1 MGDAGREAAEAGRLE
16 AERRSETPGSGF
28 RLFAVF
34 GRNNLSCLEMARCL
48 VFGTKK
54 GVIGLRGG
62 YRGGGLRRRLNIRED
77 GLGNGFD
84 GLSRL
89 RSTVGGWDR
98 LSNGLIRLYG
108 EFSAARL
115 LFSILWRED
124 DLIHLVEEGRGHD
137 HHTLRDRHEHT
148 GGDLHVTLQA
158 QCHLKRSL
166 HALILIQPPL
176 GVLALAL
183 AILLKLCV
191 TIPFR
196 CSREDPSRTPGHCAH
211 RGSTTPGCPRR
222 TDSASWGEPA
232 PPEQPRLGDWHQ
244 VQQASGDSGR
254 R

>member
-115 LFSILWRED
+115 LFSILGRED

-148 GGDLHVTLQA
+148 GGDLYVTPASAMPPQA
-158 QCHLKRSL
+158 LSSRPDSHPTTSWRSR
-166 HALILIQPPL
+166 ARARSPP
-176 GVLALAL
+176 
-183 AILLKLCV
+183 
-191 TIPFR
+191 
-196 CSREDPSRTPGHCAH
+196 
-211 RGSTTPGCPRR
+211 
-222 TDSASWGEPA
+222 
-232 PPEQPRLGDWHQ
+232 
-244 VQQASGDSGR
+244 
-254 R
+254 